1 MKNRNPLNLSKKE
14 RIFVIATMILGVLVD
29 NGSSKFL
36 LYIMPIAPKTAVT
49 WGILRVIGNVLI
61 ASVIA
66 FIVFKMI
73 RLFRQSGFTQKR
85 ILALIAWVVFISFI
99 IVLNIWR
106 NSAVQN
112 FNQYLESTTAEIDK
126 STLSKLSQD
135 LPPDKRS
142 KLSFLHAR
150 SIFTHEGR
158 IIEYPSPE
166 GTPVTFTPTAE
177 DQSNRNLTLFQQ
189 TQAASEKMIVT
200 TNSLAWL
207 IALLGAFGF
216 GFTSTIQGNKEV
228 N

>member
-1 MKNRNPLNLSKKE
+1 
-14 RIFVIATMILGVLVD
+14 
-29 NGSSKFL
+29 
-36 LYIMPIAPKTAVT
+36 
-49 WGILRVIGNVLI
+49 
-61 ASVIA
+61 
-66 FIVFKMI
+66 
-73 RLFRQSGFTQKR
+73 
-85 ILALIAWVVFISFI
+85 
-99 IVLNIWR
+99 VLNIWR
-106 NSAVQN
+106 NNAVQN

-158 IIEYPSPE
+158 IIEYPSTE

-177 DQSNRNLTLFQQ
+177 DQSNRNLILFQQ
-189 TQAASEKMIVT
+189 TQAASEKMIAT
-200 TNSLAWL
+200 TNNLAWL

-216 GFTSTIQGNKEV
+216 GFTSTIQRNNEV